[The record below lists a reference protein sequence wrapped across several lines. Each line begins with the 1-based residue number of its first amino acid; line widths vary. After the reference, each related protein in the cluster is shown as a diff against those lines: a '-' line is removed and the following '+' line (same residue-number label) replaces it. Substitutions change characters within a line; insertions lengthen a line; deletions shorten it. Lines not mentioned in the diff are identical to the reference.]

1 MTKKQLTVFILGVFI
16 VGIFSLIAQGKIS
29 DDQKKAIDALTKDIN
44 LAPDFSLKDM
54 DDNVHTLS
62 ELKGKVVLV
71 NFWATWC
78 GPCRIEIPEFNELQ
92 EKYSDEGF
100 VILGISVSDTKK
112 ALQNFTKSYK
122 VDYPLLYGSG
132 KEIDKVSRAY
142 GGIYSIPMTFL
153 IGRTGEILRSY
164 PGALIK
170 GSPMH
175 TQFLTDLNR
184 AMSK

>member
-1 MTKKQLTVFILGVFI
+1 MTKKQITIFIT
-16 VGIFSLIAQGKIS
+16 GIFVVGLFGLIAQGKIS
-29 DDQKKAIDALTKDIN
+29 EDQKKAIDALTKDIN
-44 LAPDFSLKDM
+44 LAPDFTLKDM
-54 DDNVHTLS
+54 DDNVYTLS

-78 GPCRIEIPEFNELQ
+78 GPCRMEIPEFNELHK
-92 EKYSDEGF
+92 KYSDEDL

-112 ALQNFTKSYK
+112 ALKNFTKSYR
-122 VDYPLLYGSG
+122 VEYPLLYGSG

-142 GGIYSIPMTFL
+142 GGIYSIPTTFL
-153 IGRTGEILRSY
+153 IGKTGEILRSY
-164 PGALIK
+164 PGALLK

-184 AMSK
+184 AMAK